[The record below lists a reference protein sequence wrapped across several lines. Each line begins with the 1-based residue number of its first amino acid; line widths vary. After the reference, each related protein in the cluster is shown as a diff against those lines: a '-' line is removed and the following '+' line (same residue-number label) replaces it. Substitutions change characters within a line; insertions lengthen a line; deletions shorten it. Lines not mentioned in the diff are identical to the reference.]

1 MQYWPF
7 VKYELII
14 VRYGEIALK
23 AKATRRHFE
32 NYLIDNIRNALKTS
46 GIYFRI
52 KREWSRIYVY
62 TRQINKSVDVLQ
74 KIFGI
79 TSISPAIQTQSNMS
93 SISNL
98 AVNISKNTL
107 IDKKT
112 FAIRVTRTGEHKY
125 SSQDVAVKIG
135 DDIVKATKAGV
146 NLTNPDFELFIEIR
160 NENAYLFTEKM
171 NCNGGFPLGTQGKVL
186 VMIDSIESI
195 LAAWYIM
202 RRGCKPVFLNA
213 DESLSDV
220 LSTFIDKW
228 YADKDVIIVDTN
240 KPIYRCIND
249 AAYMN
254 GCVNLVTGHSLYS
267 ASGDVLSDLKLLNEQ
282 VNVSILHPLIA
293 MEKEEINNKIKEI
306 GLSS

>member
-1 MQYWPF
+1 M
-7 VKYELII
+7 KYELII
-14 VRYGEIALK
+14 IRYGEIALK

-32 NYLIDNIRNALKTS
+32 NYLIGNIRNALKAS
-46 GIYFRI
+46 GISFRI
-52 KREWSRIYVY
+52 KREWSRIYIY
-62 TRQINKSVDVLQ
+62 TKQMNKSVDVLQ

-79 TSISPAIQTQSNMS
+79 NSISPAIQTQSKMD

-98 AVNISKNTL
+98 AVNISK
-107 IDKKT
+107 DKLTDEKT

-146 NLTNPDFELFIEIR
+146 NLTKPDFELFIEIR
-160 NENAYLFTEKM
+160 NENAYLFTEKIS
-171 NCNGGFPLGTQGKVL
+171 CTGGFPLGTQGKVL

-213 DESLSDV
+213 DESLSEV
-220 LSTFIDKW
+220 LSAFIDKW
-228 YADKDVIIVDTN
+228 YADHDVVILDTN
-240 KPIYRCIND
+240 KPVYRSIND
-249 AAYMN
+249 AAYMK
-254 GCVNLVTGHSLYS
+254 GCVTLVTGHSLYN
-267 ASGDVLSDLKLLNEQ
+267 ASGDVLSDLKLLNKQ

-306 GLSS
+306 GLLA

>member
-23 AKATRRHFE
+23 AKATRRRFE
-32 NYLIDNIRNALKTS
+32 NSLIDNIRNALKARGVS
-46 GIYFRI
+46 FRI
-52 KREWSRIYVY
+52 KREWSRIYTY
-62 TRQINKSVDVLQ
+62 TSQINKSVDVLQ

-79 TSISPAIQTQSNMS
+79 TSISPAIQTQSDMD

-98 AVNISKNTL
+98 AVNISKEAL
-107 IDKKT
+107 IDEKT

-135 DDIVKATKAGV
+135 DEIVKATKAGV
-146 NLTNPDFELFIEIR
+146 NLTKPDFELFIEIR
-160 NENAYLFTEKM
+160 NENAYLFTEKVC
-171 NCNGGFPLGTQGKVL
+171 CNGGFPLGTQGKVL

-213 DESLSDV
+213 DKSLSDV
-220 LSTFIDKW
+220 LSTFIDQW
-228 YADKDVIIVDTN
+228 YADQDVVMIDTN
-240 KPIYRCIND
+240 KPVYKCIND
-249 AAYMN
+249 AASMK
-254 GCVNLVTGHSLYS
+254 GCITLVTGHSLYN
-267 ASGDVLSDLKLLNEQ
+267 ASGDVLPDLKLLNEQ

-293 MEKEEINNKIKEI
+293 MKKEEINNKIKEI
-306 GLSS
+306 GLLA

>member
-23 AKATRRHFE
+23 AKATRRRFE
-32 NYLIDNIRNALKTS
+32 DSLIDNIRNALKARGVS
-46 GIYFRI
+46 FRI
-52 KREWSRIYVY
+52 KRDWGRIYVY
-62 TRQINKSVDVLQ
+62 TSQITKSVGVLQ

-79 TSISPAIQTQSNMS
+79 TSISPAIQTQSDMG

-98 AVNISKNTL
+98 AVNISKEAL
-107 IDKKT
+107 IEEKT

-135 DDIVKATKAGV
+135 NDVAKATKAGV
-146 NLTNPDFELFIEIR
+146 NLTKPDFELFIEIR
-160 NENAYLFTEKM
+160 NENAYLFTEKI
-171 NCNGGFPLGTQGKVL
+171 CCTGGFPLGTQGKVL

-213 DESLSDV
+213 DKSLSDV
-220 LSTFIDKW
+220 LSTFISQW
-228 YADKDVIIVDTN
+228 YADQDVVMVDNN
-240 KPIYRCIND
+240 KPVYRCIND
-249 AAYMN
+249 AASMK
-254 GCVNLVTGHSLYS
+254 GCITLVTGHSLYN

-293 MEKEEINNKIKEI
+293 MEKEEINNKVKEI
-306 GLSS
+306 GLLA